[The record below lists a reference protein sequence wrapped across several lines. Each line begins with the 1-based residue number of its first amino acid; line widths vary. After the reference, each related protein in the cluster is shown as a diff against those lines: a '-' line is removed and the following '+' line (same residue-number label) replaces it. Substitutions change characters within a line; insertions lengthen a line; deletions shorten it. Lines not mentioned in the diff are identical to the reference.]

1 METQIESK
9 PNLADELRDN
19 RRIKL
24 KEHQEF
30 NRLKAFDSHRFVD
43 SEVLTE
49 KDIAGLCSRIKRRKH
64 ASEEDLRK
72 LSNAFIQ
79 SEANIA
85 MFIKTTGAINI
96 IIKEFTGSDRCKQ
109 LFAAQCLCNLSLG
122 DEICCSK
129 VATFA
134 GSYLMIF
141 IMKSN
146 DATLTVSQIIQ
157 VDQSLFFIMRCF
169 LLQRICL
176 WITQNIVAAGS
187 KAMNILLSQE
197 LLKNCLH
204 ILNESAEQEV
214 DAVQLLDIIV
224 DGKFGELDF
233 DEKQQVKLSVWN
245 LLKKRFN
252 DPLTLQVFFKV
263 TLLDGSWFSMSCDD
277 QSQLLKLM
285 TRNLKDETMQATDE
299 HVLYFTIKILVAAQK
314 QDPEV
319 AVRVIELLMELDVK
333 LSSVINNAVAQP
345 KLFNV
350 VKELLHFTSLLLS
363 SSSQSIVKYFT
374 FDPTENIRI
383 PKLFEF

>member
-1 METQIESK
+1 METQTELK

-72 LSNAFIQ
+72 LGNAFIQ

-85 MFIKTTGAINI
+85 VFIKTTGAINI
-96 IIKEFTGSDRCKQ
+96 IVKEFTGSDRSKQ

-157 VDQSLFFIMRCF
+157 LDQSLFFLMRCF

-214 DAVQLLDIIV
+214 DAVQLLDIII

-233 DEKQQVKLSVWN
+233 DEQQQVKLSVWN
-245 LLKKRFN
+245 LLNVKKRFN

-263 TLLDGSWFSMSCDD
+263 TSLDGSWFSMSRDD
-277 QSQLLKLM
+277 QSQLLKWM
-285 TRNLKDETMQATDE
+285 IRNLKDEATDE
-299 HVLYFTIKILVAAQK
+299 HVLYFTIKILLAAQK

-319 AVRVIELLMELDVK
+319 AVRVIELLMELNVK
-333 LSSVINNAVAQP
+333 LSNVINNAVAQP

-363 SSSQSIVKYFT
+363 SSSQSVATYCT
-374 FDPTENIRI
+374 FDPTESIRI

>member
-1 METQIESK
+1 MEM

-19 RRIKL
+19 RRNKL

-30 NRLKAFDSHRFVD
+30 NRLKAFDANRFVNA
-43 SEVLTE
+43 EVLTE

-85 MFIKTTGAINI
+85 TFIKTTGAINI
-96 IIKEFTGSDRCKQ
+96 VIKEFTGSDRSKQ
-109 LFAAQCLCNLSLG
+109 LLAAQCLCNLSLG
-122 DEICCSK
+122 DETCCSK

-146 DATLTVSQIIQ
+146 DVTLTVSSIILAE
-157 VDQSLFFIMRCF
+157 SKFSFLTCNF

-176 WITQNIVAAGS
+176 WITQNVVAAGS
-187 KAMNILLSQE
+187 KSMNILLSQE

-204 ILNESAEQEV
+204 ILNESAEQGI
-214 DAVQLLDIIV
+214 DAVQLLDIII
-224 DGKFGELDF
+224 DGKFGEF
-233 DEKQQVKLSVWN
+233 NADEKQEVWRSIWK
-245 LLKKRFN
+245 LLKRKS
-252 DPLTLQVFFKV
+252 DEPLVLQVFFKV
-263 TLLDGSWFSMSCDD
+263 ADLDKSLSMSCEEK
-277 QSQLLKLM
+277 SQLLKLM
-285 TRNLKDETMQATDE
+285 VKNLKDGMTEAADE
-299 HVLYFTIKILVAAQK
+299 QVLYFTIKILSAAQNGD
-314 QDPEV
+314 QVDIV
-319 AVRVIELLMELDVK
+319 QLLMEQDVK
-333 LSSVINNAVAQP
+333 LSVLINNAVANP

-350 VKELLHFTSLLLS
+350 VKELMHFMSTILTNST
-363 SSSQSIVKYFT
+363 QSAAQYVN
-374 FDPTENIRI
+374 FDPTENIRV